1 LFFGGDGRS
10 RRGEY
15 TLVVSTSLED
25 RGNLAF
31 LVRSQSGR
39 FFGIYRRNA
48 QAAAE
53 LKLTLSVDN
62 PLRGID
68 FFEKD
73 DGLMARV

>member
-1 LFFGGDGRS
+1 VKVAALGRGGC
-10 RRGEY
+10 
-15 TLVVSTSLED
+15 TLVVSRRARTE
-25 RGNLAF
+25 
-31 LVRSQSGR
+31 VRSQSGR